1 MNPSQSSSF
10 GAKWP
15 SAARFRAAAVAAV
28 IAFACGLAAST
39 YSVFGH
45 TWDEPEHLA
54 AGLKILASGEYP
66 YDVQHPPLAR
76 LAIALGPYIDG
87 ARPYGNAGP
96 SGEQEGRDILYR
108 SGHYDEYLR
117 LARLGTL
124 PFLAVLLMVTWLW
137 ARRLVGET
145 YAIFAVLFVVTTPPL
160 LGHAALA
167 TLDVPM
173 AAMTMLALY
182 LLTRWLDSPSL
193 ARAAVFGVAA
203 GVAAGTKLS
212 AIPFVACTTL
222 VWLCAL
228 WLRPA
233 TASTGVAG
241 PNATLLLR
249 HGISALLLAAITL
262 IACYGSLSAPVGA
275 ARLVDSLA
283 ALHAHNVEGHWS
295 YLFGEQRRTG
305 WWYFYLVVLGVKT
318 PLPLLML
325 GLSGIG
331 LMLWRGWHQRCWEV
345 AAPALAFLAV
355 LIFSSAYSHINIG
368 VRHVIVLFPL
378 LALAAAYALSS
389 AWQRFHHPVARGA
402 LALLLVWQTVG
413 LTRAHPD
420 DLAYFNELAGAHP
433 ERIVIDS
440 DLDWGQDLRRLE
452 AELAERHITEVSVLY
467 RGTADLSQ
475 EPLPRWQRLPPK
487 QRVTG
492 WIAVSVL
499 AKNTAERPAD
509 FAWLDALQPV
519 AQIGKSFCLYF
530 VPK

>member
-1 MNPSQSSSF
+1 MDAYRSSSLD
-10 GAKWP
+10 AKWP
-15 SAARFRAAAVAAV
+15 SVALLRGTVLATL
-28 IAFACGLAAST
+28 IAFACGVAAST

-54 AGLKILASGEYP
+54 AGLKMLASGEYP

-124 PFLAVLLMVTWLW
+124 PFFAALLVVTWLW
-137 ARRLVGET
+137 ARRLVGES
-145 YAIFAVLFVVTTPPL
+145 YALLAVLFVVTTPPL

-182 LLTRWLDSPSL
+182 LLTRWLDAPSV
-193 ARAAVFGVAA
+193 ARATAFGVAA
-203 GVAAGTKLS
+203 GLAAGTKLS

-222 VWLCAL
+222 VWIIAQR
-228 WLRPA
+228 LRPA
-233 TASTGVAG
+233 TASTGFVP
-241 PNATLLLR
+241 PNAALVVR
-249 HGISALLLAAITL
+249 HGISALLLAALTL
-262 IACYGSLSAPVGA
+262 IVCYGSLSVPVGA
-275 ARLVDSLA
+275 ARLVDSLT

-305 WWYFYLVVLGVKT
+305 WWYFYVVVLGVKT
-318 PLPLLML
+318 PLPLLIL
-325 GLSGIG
+325 GLAGIG
-331 LMLWRGWHQRCWEV
+331 LMLWRGWHQRRWDV

-378 LALAAAYALSS
+378 LALAAAYALSLV
-389 AWQRFHHPVARGA
+389 WQRFKHPMARGA
-402 LALLLVWQTVG
+402 LALLLAWQVVG
-413 LTRAHPD
+413 LVRAHPD

-440 DLDWGQDLRRLE
+440 DLDWGQDLRRVE
-452 AELAERHITEVSVLY
+452 EELARRNISEVSVLY

-475 EPLPRWQRLPPK
+475 ERLPHWQRLPPK
-487 QRVTG
+487 RRVTG

-509 FAWLDALQPV
+509 FAWLDTLQPV
-519 AQIGKSFCLYF
+519 ARIGKSFYLYF
-530 VPK
+530 VPN